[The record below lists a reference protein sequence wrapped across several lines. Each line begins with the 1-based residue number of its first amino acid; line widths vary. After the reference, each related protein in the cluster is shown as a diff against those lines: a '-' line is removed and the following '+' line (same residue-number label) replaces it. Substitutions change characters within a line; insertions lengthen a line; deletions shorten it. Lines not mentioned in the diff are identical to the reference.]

1 MTLRQIYTV
10 KNNRLTIDLPVG
22 MKNRKRVLVTVE
34 DVVGGRDEK
43 LLMMA
48 EAAKDPLYL
57 ADLEEVN
64 DDFKDIESDPE

>member
-10 KNNRLTIDLPVG
+10 KNNRLTINLPVS

-34 DVVGGRDEK
+34 DVVGGHDEK

-48 EAAKDPLYL
+48 MAVKDPLYL

-64 DDFKDIESDPE
+64 DDFKDIESESE

>member
-10 KNNRLTIDLPVG
+10 KNNRLTIDLPAG
-22 MKNRKRVLVTVE
+22 MKNRKRVMVTVE
-34 DVVGGRDEK
+34 DVVGSHDEK

-48 EAAKDPLYL
+48 EAAKDPLFL

-64 DDFKDIESDPE
+64 DDFKDIDPDSE

>member
-34 DVVGGRDEK
+34 DVASSRDEK

-64 DDFKDIESDPE
+64 DDFKDIETDSE